1 MIDFQ
6 ALRNKILDKAIRGE
20 LVPQLESEPDVIQ
33 NREAPERPPFDIP
46 EKWQWIQVKT
56 LEVKRRTVNPGS
68 LTCDKVELWSIPAYD
83 KGNAQIV
90 SPSDIG
96 SSKKIVFAGDVL
108 LAKIVPHIKRA
119 WTVTEHCSDLALTKL
134 ASTEWLTYRSELF
147 IPDFLVLLFKSPYF
161 REKMIES
168 VSGMGS
174 LKRATPKALSKIWLP
189 LPPQK
194 EQHRILDRLNSLL
207 TEINRVEIAYTELL
221 TLGDIFRKQV
231 LQKAIQGKLVPQLE
245 SEPSVEQLGQAPES
259 VPFSIPQKWKWVQ
272 LRDIASSNVGLTYK
286 PEDISIIGT
295 PILRSCN
302 IENGE
307 VVFTDLKRISKVDI
321 PTKCLIHEGDILM
334 CSRNGS
340 KSLVGK
346 CALMSKTEEVY
357 GFGAFMTIIRSPYN
371 RYLKFFFESDY
382 FRKTMLEAN
391 NTTSINQITQ
401 KKLLDVY
408 IPLPPIGEQLRIV
421 TRVNEIISEI
431 KRLRD

>member
-231 LQKAIQGKLVPQLE
+231 LQKAIQGKLVPQLV
-245 SEPSVEQLGQAPES
+245 SEPEVKQ
-259 VPFSIPQKWKWVQ
+259 I
-272 LRDIASSNVGLTYK
+272 
-286 PEDISIIGT
+286 
-295 PILRSCN
+295 
-302 IENGE
+302 GE
-307 VVFTDLKRISKVDI
+307 VPKDI
-321 PTKCLIHEGDILM
+321 PFAIPEKWSWIRLGELVNYGSSKQIEGFKITASTWVLDLEDVEKNSGKLLQKKYGTKTTSNKSCFKKGDVLYGKLRPYLNKVLIADEDG
-334 CSRNGS
+334 C
-340 KSLVGK
+340 
-346 CALMSKTEEVY
+346 CTTE
-357 GFGAFMTIIRSPYN
+357 IIPISVSSAKLKLDAEFLCYFLRSPYFIE
-371 RYLKFFFESDY
+371 Y
-382 FRKTMLEAN
+382 AN
-391 NTTSINQITQ
+391 SCAYGVKMPRLGT
-401 KKLLDVY
+401 KDAKAALVP
-408 IPLPPIGEQLRIV
+408 IPPFQEQQRIV
-421 TRVNEIISEI
+421 R
-431 KRLRD
+431 RLKQLFTLITDLE

>member
-1 MIDFQ
+1 M
-6 ALRNKILDKAIRGE
+6 
-20 LVPQLESEPDVIQ
+20 
-33 NREAPERPPFDIP
+33 PFTVP
-46 EKWQWIQVKT
+46 EKWKWVRVSDVACINPKVIATDSNINVFFIPMAAVSAGYLNKISLEEDRPWETVKNGYT
-56 LEVKRRTVNPGS
+56 K
-68 LTCDKVELWSIPAYD
+68 
-83 KGNAQIV
+83 
-90 SPSDIG
+90 
-96 SSKKIVFAGDVL
+96 FANGDVL
-108 LAKIVPHIKRA
+108 IAKITPCFQNRKSAIA
-119 WTVTEHCSDLALTKL
+119 NNLTSGTGCGSSEFHVL
-134 ASTEWLTYRSELF
+134 RSNASILDREYL
-147 IPDFLVLLFKSPYF
+147 LLFVKSAWFIAYG
-161 REKMIES
+161 IENFK
-168 VSGMGS
+168 GTAGQQRLGTTE
-174 LKRATPKALSKIWLP
+174 LKNCRFP
-189 LPPQK
+189 LPPISEQRRIVAKTKKLFEQIDRAEKAYK
-194 EQHRILDRLNSLL
+194 ELSGPLSER
-207 TEINRVEIAYTELL
+207 
-221 TLGDIFRKQV
+221 FRQ
-231 LQKAIQGKLVPQLE
+231 LCLEKAIQGKLVPQLE